1 MCRGGVQVGS
11 HPDKSHRPRDISPSQ
26 SGRPLTLHRLSAV
39 SQTPNI
45 PGPAKASSWFQTSPR
60 RTHPPWV
67 HRPLFLLM
75 AAAGPTP
82 DSRAT
87 AASAAPA
94 TTTRPDPKGLPQGL
108 APEARKRTN
117 SLGWAHSDCHTCAA
131 DHFVCDRRRPRCDS
145 CTTRG
150 LLCGGYVQVLNWQ
163 PGVASRGK
171 MKGRQL
177 KVETS
182 PLLDNGRNDVV
193 KPVAFLFV
201 HEQGL
206 GERIPAKRRKSR
218 AQHSNAPDSTASTPV
233 VERRRAIQSCMPPL
247 ELPPPARNDSD
258 DKTVTSPV
266 PPAREDGRVPL
277 KLPWPMGSLYPVSHK
292 VGELLS
298 FYVWQFARTTI
309 TCDVKMNPWQC
320 SIPMAYDT
328 LCLMNA
334 VTALSWRHRAHCLN
348 SSEGQEVTVMKC
360 RALAL
365 FRAGMQTIPCEA
377 LIATTLALIGLEVC
391 SLPSA
396 YLEFVLRLF
405 LTGYVS
411 SSSTQ
416 KQASQT
422 GTSISRAHT
431 KS

>member
-1 MCRGGVQVGS
+1 M
-11 HPDKSHRPRDISPSQ
+11 
-26 SGRPLTLHRLSAV
+26 T
-39 SQTPNI
+39 
-45 PGPAKASSWFQTSPR
+45 
-60 RTHPPWV
+60 
-67 HRPLFLLM
+67 
-75 AAAGPTP
+75 AAGPTP

-87 AASAAPA
+87 TASASSAS
-94 TTTRPDPKGLPQGL
+94 TTRPDPKGLPQGL

-131 DHFVCDRRRPRCDS
+131 EHFVCDRRRPRCDA

-182 PLLDNGRNDVV
+182 SLLNGRNDVV
-193 KPVAFLFV
+193 KPAAFLFV

-218 AQHSNAPDSTASTPV
+218 AQLSTPLDSTVSTPV
-233 VERRRAIQSCMPPL
+233 IERRRTSQNYMPPL
-247 ELPPPARNDSD
+247 VLPPPARNDSD
-258 DKTVTSPV
+258 DRTVATPIS
-266 PPAREDGRVPL
+266 PARKDDDRL
-277 KLPWPMGSLYPVSHK
+277 QIKLPRPMGSLYPVSHK

-309 TCDVKMNPWQC
+309 TCDVRMNPWQC
-320 SIPMAYDT
+320 SIPMAYET

-348 SSEGQEVTVMKC
+348 SSEGQEVTEMKC

-391 SLPSA
+391 SPYCLCTFEP
-396 YLEFVLRLF
+396 VLRLI
-405 LTGYVS
+405 LTVYLAS
-411 SSSTQ
+411 NSMR
-416 KQASQT
+416 KQVLRT
-422 GTSISRAHT
+422 GTSISRART